1 MYEHLLANNLYES
14 PILDCN
20 RDLDQFYCVEVPVR
34 VGLIYQYRIWQVN
47 RKTMSILVR
56 GNSRFLSY
64 IKVNGKYSM
73 KYYSQD
79 DLYPYQELV
88 TAIRSITLQEGRFLR
103 GHSLVELEIVE
114 EAEDAKIRGIEM
126 V

>member
-1 MYEHLLANNLYES
+1 MYEHVLANNLYES
-14 PILDCN
+14 SILDCN

-34 VGLIYQYRIWQVN
+34 VGLIYQFRIWQVN

-64 IKVNGKYSM
+64 VKIDGKYGM

-79 DLYPYQELV
+79 DLYPYQELDTV
-88 TAIRSITLQEGRFLR
+88 IRSITPQEGRFLR
-103 GHSLVELEIVE
+103 GHSLVELEIVD
-114 EAEDAKIRGIEM
+114 EAEDEKIRGFEM